1 MVNIIIHR
9 IVNNIFQSKTD
20 VIVYVPDFD
29 TVKVVETN
37 PENFGRKK
45 EKEGNEFVPMPSLQV
60 LATSVE
66 ESD

>member
-45 EKEGNEFVPMPSLQV
+45 EK
-60 LATSVE
+60 
-66 ESD
+66 